1 MGTLEIVRSLRLLT
15 CAQNGILDNFKSNV
29 VAALIEDK
37 LEVPASR
44 RVKLV
49 AGMLIDEAAKLSYD
63 LIFLPGGLG
72 SAKAFAKSD
81 KFGKKAIAFPA
92 MYNKLSDQS
101 EIENMVVVDGNLM
114 QRAKNFHG
122 VCTGNCGEVFWPH
135 QST

>member
-1 MGTLEIVRSLRLLT
+1 MSGDGPERGKNVGGGGWGEGGVGWGCAAMGMI
-15 CAQNGILDNFKSNV
+15 GIL
-29 VAALIEDK
+29 
-37 LEVPASR
+37 VPIANGSEE
-44 RVKLV
+44 
-49 AGMLIDEAAKLSYD
+49 MEA
-63 LIFLPGGLG
+63 GGLG